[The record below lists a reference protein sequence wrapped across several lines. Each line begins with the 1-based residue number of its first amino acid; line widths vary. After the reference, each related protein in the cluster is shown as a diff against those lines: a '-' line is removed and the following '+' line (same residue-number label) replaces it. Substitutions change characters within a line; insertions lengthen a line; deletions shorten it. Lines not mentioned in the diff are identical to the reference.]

1 METNGIKE
9 GGGTERGGWV
19 PGVLCFFSWN
29 AALGPSAAAQEQ
41 ESREIVLRK
50 AEALHSCFGFS
61 PPFFL
66 WPWLFGAIGGHGRG
80 GVAAGGK
87 VREGRENSEEDQPLH
102 TSFLLIIF
110 DG

>member
-1 METNGIKE
+1 MGSRGPLFLLLECSSGTVCCSARAGKQRDCSSE
-9 GGGTERGGWV
+9 GRGTAFLLWV
-19 PGVLCFFSWN
+19 
-29 AALGPSAAAQEQ
+29 
-41 ESREIVLRK
+41 
-50 AEALHSCFGFS
+50 FS
-61 PPFFL
+61 PFL
-66 WPWLFGAIGGHGRG
+66 PLALVIWGHRRAWGGG

>member
-1 METNGIKE
+1 METDGIKE
-9 GGGTERGGWV
+9 GGGGGGV

-66 WPWLFGAIGGHGRG
+66 WPWLFGAIGGGRAWG
-80 GVAAGGK
+80 GGSQRV
-87 VREGRENSEEDQPLH
+87 VR
-102 TSFLLIIF
+102 
-110 DG
+110 